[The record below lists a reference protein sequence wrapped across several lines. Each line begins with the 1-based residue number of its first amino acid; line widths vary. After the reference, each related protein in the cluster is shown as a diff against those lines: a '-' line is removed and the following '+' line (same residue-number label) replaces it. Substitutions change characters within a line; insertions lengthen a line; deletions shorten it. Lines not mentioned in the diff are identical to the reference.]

1 MFEFED
7 NLSTGFHDVFL
18 SKYSDTSSCPILV
31 LYISDSM
38 QDMLDI
44 DIRTEV
50 ATVVGGAS
58 EFSSLMS
65 ELPTLDLDTS
75 NDGETPWLG
84 GPKWSSTSS
93 SHDMYADVGACVNPN
108 SVMPAINNL
117 NSSLLS
123 NKTLSSAVLN
133 SPKSQLDLNTNT
145 FKQSSSPLPSPK
157 EKKSHLTFSPNII
170 KVPVVQESKKQ
181 SPLCQSQR
189 NVEAIK
195 KDLSSE
201 IMKDEKIFTQFKPT
215 ISNGTPS
222 TPTNTIKLAPGIGGL
237 TFANSLAFTKLKNN
251 SNAKIVTSNGNI
263 LHTTTQ
269 QLKAQQIRS
278 SSPSQNI
285 HHANNNITIINNNNN
300 ENHTFHR
307 KLITSDDSPKISTE
321 GFKFV
326 VQNGKGTLIATTN
339 PNTITSSVHTTTLS
353 SMQQHAIANGTALK
367 PQPIKMKIAGPE
379 FPKPAYS
386 YSCLIAMALKN
397 SRAGSLPVSEIY
409 SFMCEH
415 FPYFKTAPNGW
426 KNSVRHNLSLNKCFE
441 KIEKP
446 ATNGGQRKGCL
457 WAMNPS
463 KIAKMDEEVQ
473 KWSRKDP
480 MAIRKAMVI
489 PENLPALERGEM
501 KHGSLNDSDVE
512 PDDTEDEEHENDLE
526 DSIINSIVPD
536 VDSCD
541 EENSQAEYDVDV
553 SDMFDEVDIEDSKS
567 IHFALNAENGQTE
580 FYESDVQPAKRA
592 RLDINYSIAPA
603 RTFSIANNVN
613 GTTQIIQKTSFAGQ
627 VQQQLLQQQQ
637 NRRKVTLVNRT
648 A

>member
-1 MFEFED
+1 
-7 NLSTGFHDVFL
+7 
-18 SKYSDTSSCPILV
+18 
-31 LYISDSM
+31 M

-65 ELPTLDLDTS
+65 ELPTLDFETS
-75 NDGETPWLG
+75 NDGDTPWLG

-108 SVMPAINNL
+108 SVMPAINNITAGL
-117 NSSLLS
+117 TAR
-123 NKTLSSAVLN
+123 TLSSNVLN
-133 SPKSQLDLNTNT
+133 SPNKSQLDLNTNT
-145 FKQSSSPLPSPK
+145 FKRSSSPLPSPK

-181 SPLCQSQR
+181 SLLCQAQR
-189 NVEAIK
+189 TSVEAIK

-201 IMKDEKIFTQFKPT
+201 IMKDDKIFTQFKPT
-215 ISNGTPS
+215 ITSVSTTSAS

-251 SNAKIVTSNGNI
+251 SNAKIVTANGNFI
-263 LHTTTQ
+263 TTAQ
-269 QLKAQQIRS
+269 HLKSQQIRS
-278 SSPSQNI
+278 SSPSQ
-285 HHANNNITIINNNNN
+285 NNNITIINNNNN
-300 ENHTFHR
+300 ENNTFQR
-307 KLITSDDSPKISTE
+307 KIITSDDSPKVTTE

-326 VQNGKGTLIATTN
+326 VQNGKGTLIATTAN
-339 PNTITSSVHTTTLS
+339 GMTTSVNTTTLS

-367 PQPIKMKIAGPE
+367 PQPIKMKIIGPE

-512 PDDTEDEEHENDLE
+512 PDDTEDSEPENELD
-526 DSIINSIVPD
+526 DSIINRIVPD
-536 VDSCD
+536 IDSCD
-541 EENSQAEYDVDV
+541 EDNSQAEYDVDV
-553 SDMFDEVDIEDSKS
+553 C
-567 IHFALNAENGQTE
+567 
-580 FYESDVQPAKRA
+580 
-592 RLDINYSIAPA
+592 
-603 RTFSIANNVN
+603 
-613 GTTQIIQKTSFAGQ
+613 
-627 VQQQLLQQQQ
+627 
-637 NRRKVTLVNRT
+637 
-648 A
+648 

>member
-1 MFEFED
+1 MMERLTKQIHFS
-7 NLSTGFHDVFL
+7 LSL
-18 SKYSDTSSCPILV
+18 SIEQDTSCPILDF
-31 LYISDSM
+31 YISDSM

-65 ELPTLDLDTS
+65 ELPTLDLETS
-75 NDGETPWLG
+75 NDDLNGDTPWLG

-93 SHDMYADVGACVNPN
+93 HHDLYADVGACVNPN
-108 SVMPAINNL
+108 SVMPAINNIVTGL
-117 NSSLLS
+117 
-123 NKTLSSAVLN
+123 TSSASTSTSRALPTDVLN
-133 SPKSQLDLNTNT
+133 SPKSQLNLNTNT
-145 FKQSSSPLPSPK
+145 FKPSSSPLPSPK

-170 KVPVVQESKKQ
+170 KVPVVQEQKKQ
-181 SPLCQSQR
+181 SLLCQAQR
-189 NVEAIK
+189 ANVEAIK

-215 ISNGTPS
+215 ITTTTQS

-251 SNAKIVTSNGNI
+251 SNAKIVTANGNVI
-263 LHTTTQ
+263 TAAH

-278 SSPSQNI
+278 SSPSQNSI
-285 HHANNNITIINNNNN
+285 HASNNNITIINNNNN
-300 ENHTFHR
+300 ENTFHR
-307 KLITSDDSPKISTE
+307 KLIAANGDDSHKLSSE
-321 GFKFV
+321 GFKFL
-326 VQNGKGTLIATTN
+326 VQNGKGTIIATTTN
-339 PNTITSSVHTTTLS
+339 PNAITSSVNTTAFS
-353 SMQQHAIANGTALK
+353 SMHHHALANGTALK
-367 PQPIKMKIAGPE
+367 PQPIKMKITGPE

-512 PDDTEDEEHENDLE
+512 PDDTEDSEPENELD
-526 DSIINSIVPD
+526 DSIIHSTIVPE

-541 EENSQAEYDVDV
+541 EEDNSQAEYDVDV
-553 SDMFDEVDIEDSKS
+553 STHCDSS
-567 IHFALNAENGQTE
+567 L
-580 FYESDVQPAKRA
+580 
-592 RLDINYSIAPA
+592 
-603 RTFSIANNVN
+603 
-613 GTTQIIQKTSFAGQ
+613 
-627 VQQQLLQQQQ
+627 
-637 NRRKVTLVNRT
+637 
-648 A
+648 

>member
-1 MFEFED
+1 
-7 NLSTGFHDVFL
+7 
-18 SKYSDTSSCPILV
+18 
-31 LYISDSM
+31 M

-65 ELPTLDLDTS
+65 ELPTLDLETS
-75 NDGETPWLG
+75 NDDGETPWLG

-93 SHDMYADVGACVNPN
+93 SHDLYADVGACVNPN
-108 SVMPAINNL
+108 SVMPAINNISAGL
-117 NSSLLS
+117 TSTTTTRSLA
-123 NKTLSSAVLN
+123 TDVLN

-170 KVPVVQESKKQ
+170 KVPVVQEQKKQ
-181 SPLCQSQR
+181 SLLCQAQR
-189 NVEAIK
+189 NGVEAIK

-201 IMKDEKIFTQFKPT
+201 IMKDEKIFTTFKPT
-215 ISNGTPS
+215 TITTSTPS

-251 SNAKIVTSNGNI
+251 SNAKIVTANGNVI
-263 LHTTTQ
+263 TTTAH

-285 HHANNNITIINNNNN
+285 HASNNNITIINNNNN
-300 ENHTFHR
+300 ENGAFQR
-307 KLITSDDSPKISTE
+307 KLIGGGDDSPKLTSE

-326 VQNGKGTLIATTN
+326 VQNGKGTLIATTTN
-339 PNTITSSVHTTTLS
+339 PNAITTSVNTTTLS

-367 PQPIKMKIAGPE
+367 PQPIKLKVTGPE
-379 FPKPAYS
+379 YPKPAYS

-512 PDDTEDEEHENDLE
+512 QDDTEDSEPENELE
-526 DSIINSIVPD
+526 DSIVNNIVPE
-536 VDSCD
+536 VDSCDD

-553 SDMFDEVDIEDSKS
+553 STTSE
-567 IHFALNAENGQTE
+567 HF
-580 FYESDVQPAKRA
+580 
-592 RLDINYSIAPA
+592 
-603 RTFSIANNVN
+603 
-613 GTTQIIQKTSFAGQ
+613 
-627 VQQQLLQQQQ
+627 
-637 NRRKVTLVNRT
+637 
-648 A
+648 

>member
-1 MFEFED
+1 MFD
-7 NLSTGFHDVFL
+7 LQ
-18 SKYSDTSSCPILV
+18 DTSCPILDF
-31 LYISDSM
+31 YISDSM

-65 ELPTLDLDTS
+65 ELPTLDLETS

-84 GPKWSSTSS
+84 GPKWSSTSL

-108 SVMPAINNL
+108 SVMPAINNI
-117 NSSLLS
+117 NSRLS
-123 NKTLSSAVLN
+123 VSRALTSDILN

-170 KVPVVQESKKQ
+170 KVPVVQETKKQ
-181 SPLCQSQR
+181 SLLCQAQR
-189 NVEAIK
+189 TSVEAIK

-215 ISNGTPS
+215 ITTATS

-237 TFANSLAFTKLKNN
+237 TFANSLAFTKLKNH
-251 SNAKIVTSNGNI
+251 SNAKIVTANGNVI
-263 LHTTTQ
+263 TTQ
-269 QLKAQQIRS
+269 SLKAQQIRS

-285 HHANNNITIINNNNN
+285 HANNNITIINNNNN
-300 ENHTFHR
+300 EHTFQR
-307 KLITSDDSPKISTE
+307 KLIATDDSPKVTSE

-326 VQNGKGTLIATTN
+326 VQNGKGTLIATTTN
-339 PNTITSSVHTTTLS
+339 PNALTSSVHTTTLS

-367 PQPIKMKIAGPE
+367 PQPLKLKVAGPE
-379 FPKPAYS
+379 YPKPAYS

-463 KIAKMDEEVQ
+463 KITKMDEEVQ

-512 PDDTEDEEHENDLE
+512 PDDTEDSEPENELD
-526 DSIINSIVPD
+526 DSIVNTIVPEL
-536 VDSCD
+536 DSCD
-541 EENSQAEYDVDV
+541 EENSQTEYDVDV
-553 SDMFDEVDIEDSKS
+553 SCSS
-567 IHFALNAENGQTE
+567 
-580 FYESDVQPAKRA
+580 S
-592 RLDINYSIAPA
+592 NY
-603 RTFSIANNVN
+603 
-613 GTTQIIQKTSFAGQ
+613 
-627 VQQQLLQQQQ
+627 
-637 NRRKVTLVNRT
+637 
-648 A
+648 

>member
-1 MFEFED
+1 MD
-7 NLSTGFHDVFL
+7 
-18 SKYSDTSSCPILV
+18 

-44 DIRTEV
+44 DIRSEV

-65 ELPTLDLDTS
+65 ELPSLDLETS
-75 NDGETPWLG
+75 NDDVDTPWLG

-93 SHDMYADVGACVNPN
+93 SHDIYADVGACVNPN
-108 SVMPAINNL
+108 SVMPAINNIATGL
-117 NSSLLS
+117 TSTRALPVD
-123 NKTLSSAVLN
+123 VLN

-170 KVPVVQESKKQ
+170 KVPVVQESRKT
-181 SPLCQSQR
+181 SLLCQPQR
-189 NVEAIK
+189 NSVEAIK
-195 KDLSSE
+195 KDLSTE
-201 IMKDEKIFTQFKPT
+201 IMKDEKIFTQFKPILT
-215 ISNGTPS
+215 STTTS
-222 TPTNTIKLAPGIGGL
+222 TPTNTIKLGPGIGGL

-251 SNAKIVTSNGNI
+251 SSAKIVTANGNVI
-263 LHTTTQ
+263 TTAQ

-278 SSPSQNI
+278 SSPSHSI
-285 HHANNNITIINNNNN
+285 HANNNITIINNNNN
-300 ENHTFHR
+300 EHN
-307 KLITSDDSPKISTE
+307 SPKVTSE

-326 VQNGKGTLIATTN
+326 VQNGKGTLIATTSN
-339 PNTITSSVHTTTLS
+339 PNVMTSSVHTTTFS
-353 SMQQHAIANGTALK
+353 PMHQHAIANGTGLK
-367 PQPIKMKIAGPE
+367 PQPIKMKVAGPE
-379 FPKPAYS
+379 YPKPAYS

-501 KHGSLNDSDVE
+501 KHGSLNDSDVDE
-512 PDDTEDEEHENDLE
+512 PDDTEESEPENELD

-536 VDSCD
+536 VDSCED
-541 EENSQAEYDVDV
+541 ENSQAEYDVDV
-553 SDMFDEVDIEDSKS
+553 SLFSECMIFSQRFFD
-567 IHFALNAENGQTE
+567 F
-580 FYESDVQPAKRA
+580 
-592 RLDINYSIAPA
+592 
-603 RTFSIANNVN
+603 
-613 GTTQIIQKTSFAGQ
+613 IIFGVKF
-627 VQQQLLQQQQ
+627 LI
-637 NRRKVTLVNRT
+637 R
-648 A
+648 

>member
-1 MFEFED
+1 
-7 NLSTGFHDVFL
+7 
-18 SKYSDTSSCPILV
+18 
-31 LYISDSM
+31 M

-65 ELPTLDLDTS
+65 ELPTLDFETS

-93 SHDMYADVGACVNPN
+93 SHDLYADVGACVNPN
-108 SVMPAINNL
+108 SVMPSINNI
-117 NSSLLS
+117 SSSMISTSRSLP
-123 NKTLSSAVLN
+123 TDVLN

-170 KVPVVQESKKQ
+170 KVPVVQEQKKQ
-181 SPLCQSQR
+181 SLLCQAQR
-189 NVEAIK
+189 TSIESIK

-201 IMKDEKIFTQFKPT
+201 IMKDEKIFTSFKPT
-215 ISNGTPS
+215 ITTSTPS

-237 TFANSLAFTKLKNN
+237 TFANSLAFTKLKN
-251 SNAKIVTSNGNI
+251 SGNAKIVTTNGNVI
-263 LHTTTQ
+263 TTAQ
-269 QLKAQQIRS
+269 QLKAQHIRS

-285 HHANNNITIINNNNN
+285 HASNNNITIINNNNN
-300 ENHTFHR
+300 ENHTFQR
-307 KLITSDDSPKISTE
+307 KFISTGDDSPKLTSE

-326 VQNGKGTLIATTN
+326 VQNGKGTLIATTTH
-339 PNTITSSVHTTTLS
+339 PNALTTSVNTTTLS

-367 PQPIKMKIAGPE
+367 PQPIKLKVTGPE
-379 FPKPAYS
+379 YPKPAYS

-457 WAMNPS
+457 WAMNPT

-512 PDDTEDEEHENDLE
+512 PDDTEDSEPENEMD
-526 DSIINSIVPD
+526 DSIVNSIVPE
-536 VDSCD
+536 VDSCDD

-553 SDMFDEVDIEDSKS
+553 SILFFKCLIPNSAGV
-567 IHFALNAENGQTE
+567 
-580 FYESDVQPAKRA
+580 
-592 RLDINYSIAPA
+592 
-603 RTFSIANNVN
+603 
-613 GTTQIIQKTSFAGQ
+613 SF
-627 VQQQLLQQQQ
+627 
-637 NRRKVTLVNRT
+637 NF
-648 A
+648 

>member
-1 MFEFED
+1 
-7 NLSTGFHDVFL
+7 
-18 SKYSDTSSCPILV
+18 
-31 LYISDSM
+31 M

-65 ELPTLDLDTS
+65 ELPTLDLETS

-93 SHDMYADVGACVNPN
+93 SHDLYADVGACVNPN
-108 SVMPAINNL
+108 SVMPAINNISAGL
-117 NSSLLS
+117 TSTSRSLP
-123 NKTLSSAVLN
+123 TDVLN

-170 KVPVVQESKKQ
+170 KVPVVQEQKKQ
-181 SPLCQSQR
+181 SLLCQAQR
-189 NVEAIK
+189 TSVEAIK

-201 IMKDEKIFTQFKPT
+201 IMKDEKIFTSFKPT
-215 ISNGTPS
+215 MTTSTQS

-251 SNAKIVTSNGNI
+251 SNAKIMTNGNVI
-263 LHTTTQ
+263 TTAQ
-269 QLKAQQIRS
+269 QLKAQHIRS

-285 HHANNNITIINNNNN
+285 HASNNNITIINNNNN
-300 ENHTFHR
+300 EHNTFQR
-307 KLITSDDSPKISTE
+307 KFISTGDDSPKVTSE

-326 VQNGKGTLIATTN
+326 VQNGKGTLIATTAH
-339 PNTITSSVHTTTLS
+339 PNAITSSVNTTTLS

-367 PQPIKMKIAGPE
+367 PQPIKLKVTGPE

-512 PDDTEDEEHENDLE
+512 PDDNSE
-526 DSIINSIVPD
+526 DSEPENEMDDSIVNSIVPD

-541 EENSQAEYDVDV
+541 DENSQAEYDVDV
-553 SDMFDEVDIEDSKS
+553 SFCSS
-567 IHFALNAENGQTE
+567 SPYLT
-580 FYESDVQPAKRA
+580 R
-592 RLDINYSIAPA
+592 
-603 RTFSIANNVN
+603 
-613 GTTQIIQKTSFAGQ
+613 
-627 VQQQLLQQQQ
+627 
-637 NRRKVTLVNRT
+637 
-648 A
+648 

>member
-1 MFEFED
+1 MFYFYFHFEQ
-7 NLSTGFHDVFL
+7 
-18 SKYSDTSSCPILV
+18 DTSCPILDF
-31 LYISDSM
+31 YISDSM

-65 ELPTLDLDTS
+65 ELPTLDLETS
-75 NDGETPWLG
+75 NDDIGGETPWLG

-93 SHDMYADVGACVNPN
+93 SHDLYADVGACVNPN
-108 SVMPAINNL
+108 SVMPAINNII
-117 NSSLLS
+117 SG
-123 NKTLSSAVLN
+123 LSSTSSRALQTDVLN

-145 FKQSSSPLPSPK
+145 FKPSSSPLPSPK

-170 KVPVVQESKKQ
+170 KVPVVQEQKKQ
-181 SPLCQSQR
+181 SLLCQAQR
-189 NVEAIK
+189 ASVEAIK

-201 IMKDEKIFTQFKPT
+201 IMKDEKMFTQFKPT
-215 ISNGTPS
+215 ITATTQS

-251 SNAKIVTSNGNI
+251 SNAKIVTANGNVI
-263 LHTTTQ
+263 TTTAQ
-269 QLKAQQIRS
+269 QLKAQHIRS

-285 HHANNNITIINNNNN
+285 HASNNNITIINNNNN
-300 ENHTFHR
+300 ENTFHR
-307 KLITSDDSPKISTE
+307 KLIATSGMGDDSPKLSSE

-326 VQNGKGTLIATTN
+326 VQNGKGTIIATTTN
-339 PNTITSSVHTTTLS
+339 PNAITSTVNTTTLS
-353 SMQQHAIANGTALK
+353 SMHHHHLHHHHHALANGTALK
-367 PQPIKMKIAGPE
+367 PQPIKMKITGPE

-480 MAIRKAMVI
+480 MAIRKAMVV

-512 PDDTEDEEHENDLE
+512 PDDTEDSEPENELE
-526 DSIINSIVPD
+526 DSIIHTSIVPE

-541 EENSQAEYDVDV
+541 EEDNSQAEYDVDV
-553 SDMFDEVDIEDSKS
+553 SVEKFSLRFFFV
-567 IHFALNAENGQTE
+567 
-580 FYESDVQPAKRA
+580 VVA
-592 RLDINYSIAPA
+592 RFIFI
-603 RTFSIANNVN
+603 
-613 GTTQIIQKTSFAGQ
+613 
-627 VQQQLLQQQQ
+627 LLIVF
-637 NRRKVTLVNRT
+637 RFVLFFTLGI
-648 A
+648 